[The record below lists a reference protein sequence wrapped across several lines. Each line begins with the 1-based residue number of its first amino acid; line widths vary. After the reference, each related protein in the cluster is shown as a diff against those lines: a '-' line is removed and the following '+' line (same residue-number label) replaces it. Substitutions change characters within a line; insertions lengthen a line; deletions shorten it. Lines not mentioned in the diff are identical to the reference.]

1 MYNIHHIMYMY
12 MHVMTTVSMLLKH
25 VFCVNLTVTQEITRS
40 IVWHDWSDNGTLQK
54 FIFKGLAVMSFA
66 FPMIFEDDM

>member
-25 VFCVNLTVTQEITRS
+25 VFCVNLTVTQEITSS

-54 FIFKGLAVMSFA
+54 FIFKGLAAMSFA